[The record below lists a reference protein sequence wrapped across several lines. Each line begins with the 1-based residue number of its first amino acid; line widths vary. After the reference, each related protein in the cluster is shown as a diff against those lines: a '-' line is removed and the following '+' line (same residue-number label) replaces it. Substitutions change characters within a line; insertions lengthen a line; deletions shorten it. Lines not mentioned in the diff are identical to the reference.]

1 MSTRH
6 KTEDTSRTERENVEG
21 GKGGEGP
28 FTVQETTTTTPGK
41 QQDQGL
47 SKQFLPSVAAA
58 MSEQRGEKEKE
69 NNDRILPTLAI
80 LIITIDISESN

>member
-6 KTEDTSRTERENVEG
+6 KLRTPVEQRERECGG
-21 GKGGEGP
+21 GKGGEGS

-80 LIITIDISESN
+80 LIITIDMSESN

>member
-1 MSTRH
+1 MCG
-6 KTEDTSRTERENVEG
+6 G
-21 GKGGEGP
+21 GKGGEGS

-80 LIITIDISESN
+80 SIITIDMSESN